1 MKTCHVCLTECEDF
15 EELCPLCG
23 AILKTEEEKE
33 EISEDLEQVIVL
45 EKPVLLASFDDIISA
60 EIFKDILKDNGI
72 PYSCDAAGEEGTLRM
87 AFGGAIMADDV
98 YVDECDFEEA
108 DKLYNEFLENPPE
121 ISEDFFADD
130 FFIDEL
136 SEEE

>member
-23 AILKTEEEKE
+23 AILKSEDEEKE
-33 EISEDLEQVIVL
+33 IPEDFEQVIVL
-45 EKPVLLASFDDIISA
+45 ERPVLLASFDDIISA
-60 EIFKDILKDNGI
+60 EIFKDILKDNSI
-72 PYSCDAAGEEGTLRM
+72 PYSCGTADEEGTLKM
-87 AFGGAIMADDV
+87 MFGGAIMADDI
-98 YVDECDFEEA
+98 YVDECDFTAA
-108 DKLYNEFLENPPE
+108 DKLYTEFLENPPE
-121 ISEDFFADD
+121 ISEDFFSDD